1 MRIAIIIPDDF
12 SIVWFSETIVK
23 KLLKD
28 HEVTAI
34 CDIHKGH
41 KEGHYLEIMKS
52 WGVKHEYI
60 KFYRFFNPLKDLL
73 YIFNL
78 TKILKTNKYDKVINI
93 ATKPNLFGPIA
104 EKISGHN
111 DISTCVWGLGLSFSE
126 KKSFRIYTYRFIA
139 TLLYKYAFKVSNKI
153 WFTNENDL
161 DHFKKRSLIDLRKVI
176 LTKNYV
182 NTDDFSPETVTNEK
196 SRELK
201 KELGYSSQ
209 DKVVILLARMSWA
222 KGIKEFCE
230 SADFLS
236 NQRNLKFLLVG
247 PEDKGSVDSVPIEYL
262 KKYDKKHNFKWIGFR
277 RDVKELYSISDLA
290 VYPSFYREGGY
301 PRGLTEPMS
310 MGKPVITTD
319 SEHCAKSVDHQKSG
333 LIIPIKDSKA
343 LANGIDLIMNNPQIA
358 ENYGIE
364 SRKKAIRELDEKTI
378 ITSLIEELV

>member
-23 KLLKD
+23 KLIKD
-28 HEVTAI
+28 HDVTAI
-34 CDIHKGH
+34 CDVHSQHKD
-41 KEGHYLEIMKS
+41 GHYLQIMKS
-52 WGVKHEYI
+52 WGVKHEQVE
-60 KFYRFFNPLKDLL
+60 FYRFFNPIKDLK
-73 YIFNL
+73 YIFKL
-78 TKILKTNKYDKVINI
+78 IRILRRNKYDKVINI
-93 ATKPNLFGPIA
+93 ATKPNLYGPIA
-104 EKISGHN
+104 EKISGHK

-126 KKSFRIYTYRFIA
+126 KKSFRIYLYRFIA
-139 TLLYKYAFKVSNKI
+139 TLLYKHAFKASNKV
-153 WFTNENDL
+153 WFTNEKDL
-161 DHFKKRSLIDLRKVI
+161 DHFKNKSLIDPKKVI

-182 NTDDFSPETVTNEK
+182 NTHDFSPGAVSKEK
-196 SRELK
+196 SLELR

-236 NQRNLKFLLVG
+236 NQKNLKFLLVG
-247 PEDKGSVDSVPIEYL
+247 PEDKGSADSVPIEYL
-262 KKYDKKHNFKWIGFR
+262 KKYDKKENFKWIGFR

-343 LANGIDLIMNNPQIA
+343 LANGIDLIMSNPQIA
-358 ENYGIE
+358 ENYGKE
-364 SRKKAIRELDEKTI
+364 SRKKAIRELDEETI